1 MISPLLILM
10 LFFLVLSGFFSGSE
24 TALFSLNKM
33 QLSHLTNH
41 RPRLSKAVVKL
52 LDSPNET
59 LTAILLGNTL
69 VNIGAALCAG
79 ILAEKFIRHSPVL
92 SFFIGAGTITIVILI
107 VGEIIPKSLA
117 ISHSETVSLVVS
129 LPLLAW
135 YYLIFPFR
143 QAIHLFTDSV
153 LRLIRITP
161 STSIATLNEE
171 ELKVLLS
178 TSEITNILPED
189 EQEMIEGVLELGETT
204 VEEVMTPR
212 TEIEAYPI
220 DINPKQLLEALKSS
234 KHNRVII
241 FNQRIDNIVGVLHVK
256 DFFLNPDKPLASLLR
271 EPLLVPPK
279 KLLITML
286 AEFRRAR
293 SHLAVVVDEYGGTEG
308 IITLQDVLEEI
319 VWELE
324 DTGDRKVEFIQ
335 KIGEGDYRVSG
346 TTKLWRI
353 NEELGLHLPEDV
365 AHTIAGFVVN
375 SMQRIPELGEEL
387 VLDNLRFIVEKKTKR
402 RLTQI
407 RIQILPKG
415 ESTTEYPKHS
425 N

>member
-1 MISPLLILM
+1 M
-10 LFFLVLSGFFSGSE
+10 LFFLLLSGFFSGSE
-24 TALFSLNKM
+24 TALFSLSKM

-52 LDSPNET
+52 LESPNET

-79 ILAEKFIRHSPVL
+79 IISEKIIKQSPLL
-92 SFFIGAGTITIVILI
+92 SFFVGAGAITIIILI

-117 ISHSETVSLVVS
+117 ISHPERVSLLASV
-129 LPLLAW
+129 PLLAW
-135 YYLIFPFR
+135 YYLIYPFR

-153 LRLIRITP
+153 LKLLCVTP
-161 STSIATLNEE
+161 TASTATLNEE

-220 DINPKQLLEALKSS
+220 DIDPKKLLEALKSS
-234 KHNRVII
+234 NHNRVLIY
-241 FNQRIDNIVGVLHVK
+241 NQRIDNVVGVLHVK

-279 KLLITML
+279 KLLISML

-293 SHLAVVVDEYGGTEG
+293 SHLAVVVDEYGGVAG
-308 IITLQDVLEEI
+308 IVTLQDVLEEI

-324 DTGDRKVEFIQ
+324 DTGDKKAAPIQ
-335 KIGEGDYRVSG
+335 KIAEGEYIVSG
-346 TTKLWRI
+346 TTEVWRI
-353 NEELGLHLPEDV
+353 NEELGLRLPEDV
-365 AHTIAGFVVN
+365 ANTVAGFVVN
-375 SMQRIPELGEEL
+375 SMQRIPEQGEEL
-387 VLDNLRFIVEKKTKR
+387 VMDNLKFIVEKKTKR

-415 ESTTEYPKHS
+415 EITTEYKKHS